1 MTDTKTVV
9 KGAIASALAVGMMVS
24 AGNSLAGKE
33 GFEKCAGIV
42 KAGMNDCGNS
52 RHSCSG
58 QAAKDS
64 MPDEWLYVP
73 NGTCKKIAGATMFK
87 KTK

>member
-1 MTDTKTVV
+1 MIDTKTVV
-9 KGAIASALAVGMMVS
+9 KGAIASALAVGMVAG
-24 AGNSLAGKE
+24 AGNSLAAKE

-42 KAGMNDCGNS
+42 KAGKNDCGNS
-52 RHSCSG
+52 RHGCAG

-73 NGTCKKIAGATMFK
+73 NGTCNKIVGATMFK
-87 KTK
+87 KKQ

>member
-1 MTDTKTVV
+1 MSNCKTIVN
-9 KGAIASALAVGMMVS
+9 GAMMSILALGVGMASESALAAKS
-24 AGNSLAGKE
+24 

-58 QAAKDS
+58 QASKDAQA
-64 MPDEWLYVP
+64 DEWLYVP
-73 NGTCKKIAGATMFK
+73 EGTCKKIVGGKPFK
-87 KTK
+87 KKS